1 MESNN
6 THRARFIGATRIAAA
21 PARGFSLIEI
31 LIVLVLIGVVA
42 GMVARNV
49 AGGRQKGLYSAAKT
63 QVQQLSGKVE
73 EYALDVGNP
82 PESIDALF
90 SQPGDSSNWNGPY
103 VKEKDLKDPWGTPM
117 QYRSPGEHGD
127 YDLWSYGADKKE
139 GGEKYNKDIGN
150 WE

>member
-1 MESNN
+1 MDATNN
-6 THRARFIGATRIAAA
+6 QILRSHRASHLASSRT
-21 PARGFSLIEI
+21 RGFSLIEI

-49 AGGRQKGLYSAAKT
+49 AGGRQKGLYNAAKT

-103 VKEKDLKDPWGTPM
+103 VKEKDLKDPWGTAM

>member
-1 MESNN
+1 MEATNHRVVPL
-6 THRARFIGATRIAAA
+6 HRASRLASSGM
-21 PARGFSLIEI
+21 RGFSLIEI

-49 AGGRQKGLYSAAKT
+49 AGGRQKGLYNAAKT
-63 QVQQLSGKVE
+63 QVQQLSGKIE

-117 QYRSPGEHGD
+117 QYRYPGEHGD
-127 YDLWSYGADKKE
+127 FDVWSYGTDKKE
-139 GGEKYNKDIGN
+139 GGEKYAKDIGN